1 MKVLLAGEGR
11 NELGGW
17 IDLPP
22 YRADDP
28 EPGVLQAL
36 LEQLPATP
44 WIVHD
49 GTQWKSIRKYRAGNH
64 SAPETRSVL
73 GLALLAKESGC
84 DVLAFVRDEDGATQ
98 RTADVDAGLKRAA
111 ELWPA
116 LSIVGSMAIPCLE
129 GWLLALQGK
138 PGTEQLTKQKAIQIL
153 IEAGV
158 ATKDTRAMVECVRQH
173 GIAQTAPDAAKLRS
187 WLDAA
192 QGALRETRR

>member
-1 MKVLLAGEGR
+1 VKILLAGEGR

-22 YRADDP
+22 YRADAPD
-28 EPGVLQAL
+28 PGVLQTL
-36 LEQLPATP
+36 LEQLTVAP

-49 GTQWKSIRKYRAGNH
+49 ARQWKSIRKYRAGDR

-73 GLALLAKESGC
+73 GLALQAKESGC
-84 DVLAFVRDEDGATQ
+84 DVLAFVRDEDGAPQ
-98 RTADVDAGLKRAA
+98 RTADVEAGLKRAA

-116 LSIVGSMAIPCLE
+116 LSVVGSMAIPCLE

-138 PGTEQLTKQKAIQIL
+138 PGTEQLSKQKAIQFL
-153 IEAGV
+153 VQAGV
-158 ATKDTRAMVECVRQH
+158 ATKDTQALVECVRQH
-173 GIAQTAPDAAKLRS
+173 GVAQVAPDAEKLRT

-192 QGALRETRR
+192 QRALS